1 MHSNN
6 TTIFPI
12 LCPNIQKKIY
22 LLFALLLIFDGPLS
36 VRAGYPTAALRK
48 SLNDIRFRMQDLT
61 PTNEDLDEFLD
72 KRAAALLP
80 YSGGIYGKRAAA
92 MLPYSGGIY
101 GKRSGGISG
110 KTSEFAL
117 NYPNNREMLPNI

>member
-12 LCPNIQKKIY
+12 LCPNILKIFY

-80 YSGGIYGKRAAA
+80 RN
-92 MLPYSGGIY
+92 LW
-101 GKRSGGISG
+101 
-110 KTSEFAL
+110 KTCSSNVAL
-117 NYPNNREMLPNI
+117 FRWNLWQKEWRRFWQSFRICFKLS

>member
-12 LCPNIQKKIY
+12 LCPNIQKIFY

-48 SLNDIRFRMQDLT
+48 SLNDIR
-61 PTNEDLDEFLD
+61 
-72 KRAAALLP
+72 
-80 YSGGIYGKRAAA
+80 GIYGKRAAA

-110 KTSEFAL
+110 KASEFAL
-117 NYPNNREMLPNI
+117 NYPNNREIQKINGDI